1 MNAIFMLSNSK
12 SSSVLFECANTI
24 IQLTTAP
31 SAIKIAI
38 QSYLALLQD
47 QNDNNV
53 KLIVLNKI
61 TVLKKKYGKIL
72 EEYISDILNIIRED
86 SVQSVEIN
94 QKVLELV
101 TDLAS
106 TRNVKEVGL
115 FLENEIYKAK
125 KMTDTNN
132 KKAADGEAKAADK
145 S

>member
-1 MNAIFMLSNSK
+1 MLSNSK
-12 SSSVLFECANTI
+12 SSSVLLECADTI

-38 QSYLALLQD
+38 QSYLQLLQD

-53 KLIVLNKI
+53 KLIVLNKL
-61 TVLKKKYGKIL
+61 VRLKKKYSKL
-72 EEYISDILNIIRED
+72 LQEYMGDILNIIRED

-106 TRNVKEVGL
+106 QRNIKEVGV
-115 FLENEIYKAK
+115 FLEGEIRKAK
-125 KMTDTNN
+125 KLEDTSAD
-132 KKAADGEAKAADK
+132 KEKAGEAKAAAAAP
-145 S
+145 SSS